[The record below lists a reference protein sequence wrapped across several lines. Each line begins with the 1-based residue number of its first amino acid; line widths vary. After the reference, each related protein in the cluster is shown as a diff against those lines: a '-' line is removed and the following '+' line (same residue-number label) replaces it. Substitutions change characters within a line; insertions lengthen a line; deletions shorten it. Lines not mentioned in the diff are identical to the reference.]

1 MADKDPAAKPK
12 EPPKP
17 VHIGGESLLDR
28 LLPHLKKIIVGII
41 VLAVVLTI
49 IFAIRW
55 FKERKQIAA
64 TEKLVPVME
73 VVDKP
78 VLPGEKP
85 DPKTPSFPGT
95 KEKAAAVLDTM
106 TKQGTDTPTP
116 AFKASMLVDAG
127 RLDEA
132 IDVYKKCI
140 ADTSLAKQIDGV
152 LCREGLGLAQEAKAT
167 AEKDSTARQKGLEE
181 ALATFQSMQ
190 PDEAGPRRAY
200 ALYHTAR
207 MQLLLGKKA
216 DAKASFEKAKEAN
229 KEMDREIADMIEKRL
244 AALGAS

>member
-1 MADKDPAAKPK
+1 MADKDVAKPK

-41 VLAVVLTI
+41 LVAVVLTI
-49 IFAIRW
+49 IFTIRY

-64 TEKLVPVME
+64 TEQLIPVVAVADE
-73 VVDKP
+73 P
-78 VLPGEKP
+78 VAPTEKP
-85 DPKTPSFPGT
+85 DPKAPPSFPGA
-95 KEKAAAVLDTM
+95 KERAVAVLDTM
-106 TKQGTDTPTP
+106 TKQGTDATP
-116 AFKASMLVDAG
+116 AFKASMLFDAG
-127 RLDEA
+127 KLDEA

-140 ADTSLAKQIDGV
+140 ADTSLAKQLDGV
-152 LCREGLGLAQEAKAT
+152 LCREGLGLAQEAKAS
-167 AEKDSTARQKGLEE
+167 ADKDPAARQKGFEE

-207 MQLLLGKKA
+207 MQLLLGKKD
-216 DAKASFEKAKEAN
+216 DAKATFQKAKEAN
-229 KEMDREIADMIEKRL
+229 KDQDREIADMIEKRL
-244 AALGAS
+244 AALGAT